1 MKQLSVVCPQHSCP
15 HLFTTPFTPRTWAL
29 GFTYTS
35 LSPSRLWRGSSGM
48 EQWEKTLAIKTH
60 DILKEMS
67 NALETAQS
75 GPVMLHKLTLKMQ
88 HTQALSTH

>member
-1 MKQLSVVCPQHSCP
+1 MD
-15 HLFTTPFTPRTWAL
+15 
-29 GFTYTS
+29 
-35 LSPSRLWRGSSGM
+35 
-48 EQWEKTLAIKTH
+48 QWEKTLAIKTH